1 MPGRS
6 CTLQL
11 LDVLNSWTDGLDNK
25 GSIDIIYTDLKKAFD
40 LVSHKGLVHKL
51 PAFGIGT
58 VLINWISAFLSGRLQ
73 KVRVGLETSS
83 WTPVTSGVPQ
93 GSVLGPVLFILYIN
107 DLVLNLNNSTAKLFA
122 DDAKIFKL
130 ISSSLDAINLQT
142 DIDAMVNWAKV
153 WKLQYNVAKCKVL
166 HLGIS
171 NQQYGYRMEHDNSST
186 LQSVTEE
193 RDLGVIIDDKLNFDQ
208 HIGNIVRKAN
218 TVLGLIK
225 RSFRYLNI
233 ECFLLLYKS
242 LVRPLLE
249 YSSPVWNP
257 NKVKNI
263 RLLESVQRRATKLV
277 ANVSEMSYPRRLKE
291 LNLTTLEYRRLRTD
305 IIQIYKIFSGIDDVN
320 YDKFFDLSS
329 TSVTRGHKYKVVKKR
344 CNTNLRKHFFSYR
357 NVDIWNKL
365 PAYII
370 ESDTIETFKTRLD
383 RYWSNI
389 NIKYTPSFM

>member
-1 MPGRS
+1 M
-6 CTLQL
+6 
-11 LDVLNSWTDGLDNK
+11 
-25 GSIDIIYTDLKKAFD
+25 
-40 LVSHKGLVHKL
+40 
-51 PAFGIGT
+51 
-58 VLINWISAFLSGRLQ
+58 
-73 KVRVGLETSS
+73 
-83 WTPVTSGVPQ
+83 
-93 GSVLGPVLFILYIN
+93 
-107 DLVLNLNNSTAKLFA
+107 
-122 DDAKIFKL
+122 
-130 ISSSLDAINLQT
+130 
-142 DIDAMVNWAKV
+142 
-153 WKLQYNVAKCKVL
+153 
-166 HLGIS
+166 
-171 NQQYGYRMEHDNSST
+171 
-186 LQSVTEE
+186 
-193 RDLGVIIDDKLNFDQ
+193 
-208 HIGNIVRKAN
+208 
-218 TVLGLIK
+218 GLIK

-257 NKVKNI
+257 KKVKNI
-263 RLLESVQRRATKLV
+263 RLLEGVQRRETKLV
-277 ANVSEMSYPRRLKE
+277 ANVREMSYPMRLKE
-291 LNLTTLEYRRLRTD
+291 LNLTTLEYRRIRTD